1 MIDRLVLVTVALGVS
16 LVGIKSVTKCV
27 TIITKDE
34 NQWEIYKI
42 LLLCALYSPT
52 EPGIVFTL

>member
-34 NQWEIYKI
+34 NQ
-42 LLLCALYSPT
+42 
-52 EPGIVFTL
+52 